1 MLINK
6 NCRKANNA
14 AKAATEFTNASN
26 KKQVNN
32 RPSTKA
38 KMAQRIEALEEALD
52 NIWLKT
58 TDEVTKISGIL
69 KKGTSLTPKDIQYI
83 ENLLGNLKGAV
94 DKETDI
100 LVAS

>member
-1 MLINK
+1 MNNNFK
-6 NCRKANNA
+6 NQKANWSDQ
-14 AKAATEFTNASN
+14 KANERINASN

-38 KMAQRIEALEEALD
+38 KMAQRIEALEKALD